1 MIESL
6 DEKKCTGC
14 GICAEICVMDVF
26 RMSTRVDILTHPEKR
41 SPARKTTARI
51 AYPGDCMTC
60 FNCELK
66 CPTGAIK
73 VGYAPKQIPRVI

>member
-6 DEKKCTGC
+6 DEKKCNGC

-26 RMSTRVDILTHPEKR
+26 RMGTKIDILSRSKKKR
-41 SPARKTTARI
+41 PSRKTLANI
-51 AYPGDCMTC
+51 AYPNDCMTC
-60 FNCELK
+60 FSCELK

-73 VGYAPKQIPRVI
+73 VGYAPKQIPQVI